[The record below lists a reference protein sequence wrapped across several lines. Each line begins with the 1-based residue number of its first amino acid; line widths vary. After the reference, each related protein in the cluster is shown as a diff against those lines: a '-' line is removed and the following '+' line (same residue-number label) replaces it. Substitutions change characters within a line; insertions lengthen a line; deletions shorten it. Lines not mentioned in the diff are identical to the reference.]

1 MEAKTIGKFIAVL
14 RKANGMTQK
23 DLAEKLNVSDKAVS
37 RWERDES
44 LPDLTLIPVIAELF
58 GVTTDE
64 LLRGERNPAGEPAGA
79 ARPAPSPARTEKQ
92 IARILSEGR
101 TKLLTRSMLSVGLSL
116 AGLLGAMVMNFGFN
130 RAYIGFFVGCL
141 FYVAAILCEA
151 VFCIL
156 AQAGTD
162 GEDFQGEAL
171 NSFRRFLL
179 RTAKA
184 VMGLAVVLLGATVP
198 LIAIPYDTYQGIL
211 GITWLAYGLLFGLLA
226 AALWGIL
233 TIVVS
238 RTAEKR
244 GFYRISEAEATRRT
258 NLWKARGKTLGVTA
272 LVMAL
277 TLVGQLMF
285 NGNASAEQLVQ
296 GTVFTDFESF
306 RTYMATEPDPSDEV
320 WDEDSI
326 VGPVES
332 DIMVRVQGDE
342 ESVSENEDGAGEDGS
357 TEEEDFLEELEGP
370 DGTTLEYEWR
380 NTDVW
385 EVLSSGEGDS
395 WTVRVL
401 TVEDFAE
408 ASRIQTVVSNIF
420 SVAYVVELAAGLL
433 WYRYELKKRKLS

>member
-1 MEAKTIGKFIAVL
+1 MEAKTIGRFIAVL

-23 DLAEKLNVSDKAVS
+23 ELAERLNVSDKAVS

-44 LPDLTLIPVIAELF
+44 LPDLTLIPVIVELF
-58 GVTTDE
+58 GVTADE
-64 LLRGERNPAGEPAGA
+64 LLRGERNPAGEPAGS
-79 ARPAPSPARTEKQ
+79 ARPSPRMEKQ
-92 IARILSEGR
+92 IAHILSDGK

-141 FYVAAILCEA
+141 FYVAALLCEA

-156 AQAGTD
+156 AHAGAG
-162 GEDFQGEAL
+162 GEDFQGEEL
-171 NSFRRFLL
+171 NKFRRFLL

-198 LIAIPYDTYQGIL
+198 LIAIPYDTYQGL
-211 GITWLAYGLLFGLLA
+211 MGITWLAYGLIGGLLA

-244 GFYRISEAEATRRT
+244 GFYRISEEEATRRT

-272 LVMAL
+272 LVMVV

-285 NGNASAEQLVQ
+285 NGNAEAADLVQ

-306 RTYMATEPDPSDEV
+306 QTYMATEPEPDDAV
-320 WDEDSI
+320 GDGD
-326 VGPVES
+326 VTLGPVES
-332 DIMVRVQGDE
+332 DIEVVWDE
-342 ESVSENEDGAGEDGS
+342 ETAAEKNGA
-357 TEEEDFLEELEGP
+357 EEDDSTGEEVYLEELEGP
-370 DGTTLEYEWR
+370 DGTALEYEWR

-385 EVLSSGEGDS
+385 QVMTSGEGDS

-401 TVEDFAE
+401 TEEDFTT
-408 ASRIQTVVSNIF
+408 ASHIRTAVGSVF
-420 SVAYVVELAAGLL
+420 SVAYVLELAAGLL
-433 WYRYELKKRKLS
+433 WYRHELKKRKLS

>member
-1 MEAKTIGKFIAVL
+1 MEAKTIGRFIAVL

-23 DLAEKLNVSDKAVS
+23 ELAERLNVSDKAVS

-58 GVTTDE
+58 GVTADE
-64 LLRGERNPAGEPAGA
+64 LLRGERSPAGEPARA
-79 ARPAPSPARTEKQ
+79 AQPSPRTEKQ
-92 IARILSEGR
+92 IARILSDGR

-141 FYVAAILCEA
+141 LYVAAVLCEA

-156 AQAGTD
+156 ANAGAS
-162 GEDFQGEAL
+162 GEDFQGEGL
-171 NSFRRFLL
+171 NSYRRFLL
-179 RTAKA
+179 RTAEA
-184 VMGLAVVLLGATVP
+184 VMGLAVGLLGATIP
-198 LIAIPYDTYQGIL
+198 LIAIPYDTYQGL
-211 GITWLAYGLLFGLLA
+211 GGITWLAYGLIDGLLVA
-226 AALWGIL
+226 VLWGIL

-272 LVMAL
+272 LVMAA

-285 NGNASAEQLVQ
+285 NENASAEQLVQ

-306 RTYMATEPDPSDEV
+306 RTYMSTEPEPSDEV
-320 WDEDSI
+320 WDEDAT

-332 DIMVRVQGDE
+332 DVMRVQDDE
-342 ESVSENEDGAGEDGS
+342 AAAESKDGAGEEDS
-357 TEEEDFLEELEGP
+357 TVEETYLEDLEGP
-370 DGTTLEYEWR
+370 DGTALEYEWR

-385 EVLSSGEGDS
+385 QVLTSGEGDS

-401 TVEDFAE
+401 TVEDYAT
-408 ASRIQTVVSNIF
+408 ASHIRTVVGNVF
-420 SVAYVVELAAGLL
+420 SVAYVIELAAGLL
-433 WYRYELKKRKLS
+433 WYRHELKKRKLS

>member
-1 MEAKTIGKFIAVL
+1 MEAKTIGRFIAVL
-14 RKANGMTQK
+14 RKASGMTQK
-23 DLAEKLNVSDKAVS
+23 ELAERLNVSDKAVS

-64 LLRGERNPAGEPAGA
+64 LLRGERNPAGEPAGV
-79 ARPAPSPARTEKQ
+79 ARPSPRTEKQ
-92 IARILSEGR
+92 IARILSDGK

-141 FYVAAILCEA
+141 FYVAAVLCEA

-156 AQAGTD
+156 AHAGTG
-162 GEDFQGEAL
+162 GEDFQGEEL
-171 NSFRRFLL
+171 NNFRRFLL

-184 VMGLAVVLLGATVP
+184 VMGLAVVLLGATIP
-198 LIAIPYDTYQGIL
+198 LIAIPYDTYQGIA
-211 GITWLAYGLLFGLLA
+211 GVTWLAYGLIDGLLA

-244 GFYRISEAEATRRT
+244 GFYRISEEEVTRRT
-258 NLWKARGKTLGVTA
+258 KLWKARGKTLGVTA

-285 NGNASAEQLVQ
+285 NENASAEQLVQ
-296 GTVFTDFESF
+296 GTVFTDFASF
-306 RTYMATEPDPSDEV
+306 QTYMATEPEPDDAVLGGESTVE
-320 WDEDSI
+320 S
-326 VGPVES
+326 VES
-332 DIMVRVQGDE
+332 DVARMQDDE
-342 ESVSENEDGAGEDGS
+342 AAAEENG
-357 TEEEDFLEELEGP
+357 TEEDATGEEVYLEELEGP
-370 DGTTLEYEWR
+370 DGTALEYEWR

-385 EVLSSGEGDS
+385 QVLTSGEGDS

-401 TVEDFAE
+401 TEEDFAA
-408 ASRIQTVVSNIF
+408 ASHIRTVVGNVF
-420 SVAYVVELAAGLL
+420 SVAYAAELAAGLL
-433 WYRYELKKRKLS
+433 WYRHELKKRKLS

>member
-23 DLAEKLNVSDKAVS
+23 ELAERLNVSDKAVS

-64 LLRGERNPAGEPAGA
+64 LLRGERNPAGEPASA
-79 ARPAPSPARTEKQ
+79 ARPSPRTEKQ
-92 IARILSEGR
+92 IAHILSDGK

-141 FYVAAILCEA
+141 FYVAALLCEA

-156 AQAGTD
+156 AHAGTN
-162 GEDFQGEAL
+162 GEDFQGEEL
-171 NSFRRFLL
+171 NDFRRFLL

-198 LIAIPYDTYQGIL
+198 LIAIPYDTYQGL
-211 GITWLAYGLLFGLLA
+211 VGITWLAYGLLFGLLA

-244 GFYRISEAEATRRT
+244 GFYRISEEEATRRT
-258 NLWKARGKTLGVTA
+258 KLWKARGKTLGVTA
-272 LVMAL
+272 LVMTV

-285 NGNASAEQLVQ
+285 NGNAEAADLVQ

-306 RTYMATEPDPSDEV
+306 QTYMATEPEPDDAV
-320 WDEDSI
+320 GDGD
-326 VGPVES
+326 VTLGPVES
-332 DIMVRVQGDE
+332 DIEVVWDE
-342 ESVSENEDGAGEDGS
+342 ETAAEKNGTGEDVA
-357 TEEEDFLEELEGP
+357 EEELYLADLEGP
-370 DGTTLEYEWR
+370 DGTVLEFEWR

-385 EVLSSGEGDS
+385 EVQTSGEGDS

-401 TVEDFAE
+401 TDEDFTT
-408 ASRIQTVVSNIF
+408 ASHIRTVVGNVF

-433 WYRYELKKRKLS
+433 WYRHELKKRKLS